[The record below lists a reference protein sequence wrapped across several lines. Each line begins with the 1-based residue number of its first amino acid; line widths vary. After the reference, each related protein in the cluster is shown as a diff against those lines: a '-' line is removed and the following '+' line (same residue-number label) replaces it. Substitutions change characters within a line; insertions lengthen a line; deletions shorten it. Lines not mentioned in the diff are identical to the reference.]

1 MHVKLEFAILSI
13 VCFMLSAYTRV
24 SCYSCVSRVFI
35 IPRVFCV
42 QTSACSLFHV
52 LYFSLP
58 VPRNL
63 SIQERFAE
71 MSSEFLEDYVSRY
84 D

>member
-1 MHVKLEFAILSI
+1 MPVKLEFAIVYSVFHALCVYTCFLLQLRVSSI
-13 VCFMLSAYTRV
+13 YYSTRV
-24 SCYSCVSRVFI
+24 FRVRTF
-35 IPRVFCV
+35 
-42 QTSACSLFHV
+42 ACSLFHV